1 MENWPATAEKAATP
15 AKLEPIA
22 VRPDEAARAL
32 GLSPRTIDKLIRTGA
47 IRSRTVGRA
56 RLVSV
61 ASLRRFMDEGGTDD
75 GSKVE

>member
-1 MENWPATAEKAATP
+1 MENWPANAEKTPTP

-56 RLVSV
+56 RLVCV
-61 ASLRRFMDEGGTDD
+61 ESLRAFMKGGSDD
-75 GSKVE
+75 GRATA